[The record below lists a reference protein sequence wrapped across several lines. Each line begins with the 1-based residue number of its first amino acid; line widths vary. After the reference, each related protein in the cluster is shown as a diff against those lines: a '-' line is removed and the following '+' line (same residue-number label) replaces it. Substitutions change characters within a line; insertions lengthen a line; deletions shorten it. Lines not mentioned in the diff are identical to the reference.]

1 MFHHQ
6 LAAILAAAALTLSAN
21 VYAAETPQPSEALSP
36 VPFAAGVEKD
46 GKWGALDAS
55 GKVVI
60 PLSYDK
66 EAVSLSDSEDQE
78 ADLASQAGRDNL
90 IEVSKGKLRGFYN
103 REGKVIVPVSYPMG
117 LGVGP
122 SYPLTSSEKKG
133 EKGKEQII
141 WGDVE

>member
-78 ADLASQAGRDNL
+78 ARRA
-90 IEVSKGKLRGFYN
+90 V
-103 REGKVIVPVSYPMG
+103 
-117 LGVGP
+117 
-122 SYPLTSSEKKG
+122 TT
-133 EKGKEQII
+133 
-141 WGDVE
+141 

>member
-60 PLSYDK
+60 PLTRK
-66 EAVSLSDSEDQE
+66 QFPFLILKTRKLTLRARRAV
-78 ADLASQAGRDNL
+78 
-90 IEVSKGKLRGFYN
+90 
-103 REGKVIVPVSYPMG
+103 
-117 LGVGP
+117 
-122 SYPLTSSEKKG
+122 TT
-133 EKGKEQII
+133 
-141 WGDVE
+141 

>member
-21 VYAAETPQPSEALSP
+21 VYASETPQPSEALSP

-60 PLSYDK
+60 PFLMTRK
-66 EAVSLSDSEDQE
+66 QFPFLILKTRKLTLRARRAV
-78 ADLASQAGRDNL
+78 
-90 IEVSKGKLRGFYN
+90 
-103 REGKVIVPVSYPMG
+103 
-117 LGVGP
+117 
-122 SYPLTSSEKKG
+122 TT
-133 EKGKEQII
+133 
-141 WGDVE
+141 